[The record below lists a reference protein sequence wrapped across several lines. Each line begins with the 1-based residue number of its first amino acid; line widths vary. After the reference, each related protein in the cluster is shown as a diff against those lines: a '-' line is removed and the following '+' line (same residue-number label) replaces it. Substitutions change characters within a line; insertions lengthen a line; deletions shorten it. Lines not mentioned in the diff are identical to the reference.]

1 MLQLRHPHIVQLVG
15 ACHHEGL
22 PMLAFEYLDGG
33 SLNDYIHEVIKSK
46 LDHGSFFTIARDIIL
61 ALNFLHNQTNPIIHM
76 DIKSA
81 NILLDTYL
89 RAKVADLGKMA
100 PFFANLQETLR
111 NNKISSLSR
120 IGQDSKLKSSKR
132 RCNEIHRTQWC
143 ERNSCMDGTGNV

>member
-1 MLQLRHPHIVQLVG
+1 MHASTYIEHTYLFTNALSIQALFRKWRSEGQLMLQLRHPHIVQLVG

-100 PFFANLQETLR
+100 FF
-111 NNKISSLSR
+111 
-120 IGQDSKLKSSKR
+120 
-132 RCNEIHRTQWC
+132 
-143 ERNSCMDGTGNV
+143 

>member
-1 MLQLRHPHIVQLVG
+1 MLFPIQALFRKWKSEGQLMLQLRHPHIVQLVG

-100 PFFANLQETLR
+100 FF
-111 NNKISSLSR
+111 
-120 IGQDSKLKSSKR
+120 
-132 RCNEIHRTQWC
+132 
-143 ERNSCMDGTGNV
+143 